1 MKMKDPQDTVKG
13 DIIPKRPGRP
23 AKHGAPMTPAERQ
36 RAYRNRVRSLSIVAE
51 REPSLAS
58 RPELLKA
65 LNSRLQELDEDFD
78 QRGVRLIAEDLLRAL
93 VTRYDLKL

>member
-1 MKMKDPQDTVKG
+1 MKDPQDTVTG

-23 AKHGAPMTPAERQ
+23 AKNGVPMTSAERQ
-36 RAYRNRVRSLSIVAE
+36 RAYRNRVRSLAIDAE

-65 LNSRLQELDEDFD
+65 LNSRLQELDADFD
-78 QRGVRLIAEDLLRAL
+78 RPGVRLIAQDLLKAL